1 MISIRKYLY
10 ISVSWLVCI
19 SCFHTKEPNSA
30 TDTIAYKVIG
40 ITDGDTFDI
49 LKENKPAR
57 IRMDAIDAP
66 ETGMP
71 YSKVA
76 KTYLSDLCFG
86 KFVTLQTGKTDRHD
100 RLVAR
105 AFLEDGR
112 DLSAEMIKAGMAWH
126 YKTYSQDPVLAQLET
141 EAQKNKTGL
150 WADKVPV
157 PPWEVRALRRAGN
170 RVEFRQDTFF
180 VIKDK

>member
-1 MISIRKYLY
+1 MSIRKYLY
-10 ISVSWLVCI
+10 IGVSWLVCI
-19 SCFHTKEPNSA
+19 SCFHAKESPSA
-30 TDTIAYKVIG
+30 PDNIACKVIG

-49 LKENKPAR
+49 LMENKPVR

-76 KTYLSDLCFG
+76 KSYLSELCFG

-100 RLVAR
+100 RLIAR

-126 YKTYSQDPVLAQLET
+126 YKAYSKDTRLAELEN
-141 EAQKNKTGL
+141 EARKNKTGL

-157 PPWEVRALRRAGN
+157 APWEVRAYRRAGN

-180 VIKDK
+180 VIKNK